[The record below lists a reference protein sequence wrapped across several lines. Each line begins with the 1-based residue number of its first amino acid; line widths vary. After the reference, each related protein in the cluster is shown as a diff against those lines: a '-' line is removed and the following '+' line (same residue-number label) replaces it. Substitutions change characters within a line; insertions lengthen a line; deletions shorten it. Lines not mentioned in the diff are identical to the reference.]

1 MQEDQALSNSVLLPL
16 QFHIDISTITRK
28 VLSDWNTTSMRNL
41 AVRVSFR
48 ADNSCF
54 RVLISKWWW
63 LSTPSCAF
71 ISVVTKVTM
80 NGGS

>member
-1 MQEDQALSNSVLLPL
+1 
-16 QFHIDISTITRK
+16 
-28 VLSDWNTTSMRNL
+28 MRNF
-41 AVRVSFR
+41 AVRVLFR

-54 RVLISKWWW
+54 RVLISTWWW
-63 LSTPSCAF
+63 LSTPSCAL